1 MTDPQGWHVG
11 DLERPL
17 RGTALDGTT
26 PVDLTT
32 ATAVVANIRRADGT
46 VITRAVVIAPNQ
58 TTDPGEWTL
67 PWVVGDLSCAGG
79 FSCEVEAM
87 WPGARPQTFGPA
99 SFQVAR
105 AIA

>member
-17 RGTALDGTT
+17 AGTALDGDV

-32 ATAVVANIRRADGT
+32 ATATVANIRRADGT
-46 VITRAVVIAPNQ
+46 VITRAVTLGNQ
-58 TTDPGEWTL
+58 TTNPGTWSL
-67 PWVVGDLSCAGG
+67 PWVIGDLSCAGG
-79 FSCEVEAM
+79 YSCEVEAT
-87 WPGARPQTFGPA
+87 WPGTRPQTFGPS